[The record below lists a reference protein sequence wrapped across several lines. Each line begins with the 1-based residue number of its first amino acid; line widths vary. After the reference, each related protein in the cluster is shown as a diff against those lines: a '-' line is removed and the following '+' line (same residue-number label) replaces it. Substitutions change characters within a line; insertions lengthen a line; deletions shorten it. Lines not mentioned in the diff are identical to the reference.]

1 MASIS
6 VQNIR
11 QLHVSIFWCN
21 NMKWKYCWNQMLFQR
36 QCCFMITI
44 TFDCWLTRITA
55 TDSDLIHNTPDRS
68 KQYNQLNSS
77 TNMSFGH
84 CSNAIIE
91 CARIIPKLNV
101 YPHDY
106 PYHDDADDHLNQSI
120 NTGNFNELWHCIWH
134 FSKNDPTD
142 PTIEYPNVTIQ
153 KKPLIPLVP
162 VQSIAI
168 AITESLRLTMAF
180 WDNLYPKCWFQKT

>member
-1 MASIS
+1 
-6 VQNIR
+6 
-11 QLHVSIFWCN
+11 
-21 NMKWKYCWNQMLFQR
+21 MKWKYCWNQLLFQR
-36 QCCFMITI
+36 QCCFMKII

-55 TDSDLIHNTPDRS
+55 MDSDLIHNTPDRS
-68 KQYNQLNSS
+68 RQYNQLNSS

-91 CARIIPKLNV
+91 CARIIPKLNL

-106 PYHDDADDHLNQSI
+106 AYHDDADDHLNQSI

-134 FSKNDPTD
+134 FSKYD

-153 KKPLIPLVP
+153 KIPLIPLVP
-162 VQSIAI
+162 IQSIAI
-168 AITESLRLTMAF
+168 AITESLWLTIAF
-180 WDNLYPKCWFQKT
+180 WDNLFPKRWFQKT